1 MSSNIK
7 HTIGTVIEGASDS
20 KLIIEAFLKE
30 IRKHDSELFLSL
42 RSEFNSIE
50 NCEDEDG
57 QEFLVN
63 LMEILDSYSSSEYVF
78 TSHPYQPLNYGFW
91 SNSIFN

>member
-1 MSSNIK
+1 MSSAIK
-7 HTIGTVIEGASDS
+7 HSIGTIIEGTTDS
-20 KLIIEAFLKE
+20 QLIINAFLNE

-42 RSEFNSIE
+42 RSELNFIKDFESE
-50 NCEDEDG
+50 ES
-57 QEFLVN
+57 QEFLAN

-91 SNSIFN
+91 SNSIFS